1 MMHCS
6 NKNMLVMFRLKMYQG
21 YCKVFVKLNVSLS
34 LFTTY
39 IIYKKK
45 KQIFLLIALAII
57 FYREIKNR

>member
-34 LFTTY
+34 FFTTY
-39 IIYKKK
+39 IIYKK

-57 FYREIKNR
+57 FYREVKNR